1 MEESGRVLGVGVGL
15 FIIILVWATA
25 FASLLMLTNLDVG
38 SAIGI
43 IGLASVITVVLL
55 VIPREQKTDKVMEEK
70 PEVVLTD
77 SMFIWR
83 TVIVVFMSVSAL
95 VGAAVVSVDYGLHAI
110 KPSQIKKTL

>member
-1 MEESGRVLGVGVGL
+1 MLGFGVGL
-15 FIIILVWATA
+15 FIIILVWAIAITG
-25 FASLLMLTNLDVG
+25 LLMLTNIDIG

-55 VIPREQKTDKVMEEK
+55 VIPREHKTDKVMEEMQ
-70 PEVVLTD
+70 EVVLTD

-83 TVIVVFMSVSAL
+83 TVMVVFMSVSAL
-95 VGAAVVSVDYGLHAI
+95 VGAAVSVDHGLHAI

>member
-1 MEESGRVLGVGVGL
+1 MEESGRVLGVGAGL
-15 FIIILVWATA
+15 FIIILVWAIA
-25 FASLLMLTNLDVG
+25 FAVLLMLTNMDVG

-43 IGLASVITVVLL
+43 IGLASLITVVLL

-83 TVIVVFMSVSAL
+83 TVMVVFMSVSAI